1 MSVEIRELIGEIEKS
16 NEILGRMENIYK
28 ERSEWFSAEDKG
40 LEKAV
45 LLSEVF
51 VTYYTCVETLLFRIS
66 QCFENSLPKDRWHS
80 ELLRKMN
87 LMIPD
92 IREKVISDET
102 FAILDEFRKFR
113 HFKRYYF
120 SMDYDWDRLNFLRK
134 KFERLL
140 ILLPADFGKFHGF
153 LLRLD
158 V

>member
-120 SMDYDWDRLNFLRK
+120 SMDYDWGSSEFSA
-134 KFERLL
+134 EE
-140 ILLPADFGKFHGF
+140 I
-153 LLRLD
+153 
-158 V
+158 